1 MELNNRTRPNAWRE
15 WAVSPKRGSF
25 TSIPSHHIIVGV
37 WTQVNGTHWLLSER
51 IMAGLASTV
60 LGSLVLVLDSLVCDD
75 YYVILFFFFFF
86 SYLMMMMIISWHYK
100 WVTSCW
106 ECLGGDELSVITLS
120 DRGWV
125 FQKGRARP
133 LKQPIIHASIKI
145 HCKIWRAGSQSLRV
159 NGRPRS
165 SRVSGHGHSDWWWSS
180 VHGQL
185 KQSTHKTHG
194 CLNLVG
200 LTLCNFPWTFD
211 RLTAAVGRETFL
223 FTFTLTLPLPQPQ
236 GEAKRLR
243 GPGMN
248 ACMTSL

>member
-1 MELNNRTRPNAWRE
+1 
-15 WAVSPKRGSF
+15 
-25 TSIPSHHIIVGV
+25 
-37 WTQVNGTHWLLSER
+37 
-51 IMAGLASTV
+51 
-60 LGSLVLVLDSLVCDD
+60 
-75 YYVILFFFFFF
+75 
-86 SYLMMMMIISWHYK
+86 MMMIIAWHYK

-145 HCKIWRAGSQSLRV
+145 HCQFLAGRQSKSKSQRAAADFQGLWS
-159 NGRPRS
+159 
-165 SRVSGHGHSDWWWSS
+165 WSS
-180 VHGQL
+180 KLMTIIGSRQL
-185 KQSTHKTHG
+185 KQRTHKTHG

-200 LTLCNFPWTFD
+200 LTLCNLPSTFD
-211 RLTAAVGRETFL
+211 RLTVAIGRETFL
-223 FTFTLTLPLPQPQ
+223 FTLTLTLPQPQ
-236 GEAKRLR
+236 GEAKKLR